1 MAFNY
6 FNASLQYIDQKIFK
20 EIFGEVVR
28 FEIKDKRKLYPN
40 MVKAVNIR
48 AN

>member
-6 FNASLQYIDQKIFK
+6 FNASLQYIDQKIFLQLWS
-20 EIFGEVVR
+20 ELVR
-28 FEIKDKRKLYPN
+28 YEDKNKRKLYPN
-40 MVKAVNIR
+40 MVKAVNTR

>member
-6 FNASLQYIDQKIFK
+6 FNASLQFINHKIFLK
-20 EIFGEVVR
+20 LWSEVVR
-28 FEIKDKRKLYPN
+28 FEIKDKRKLYPK
-40 MVKAVNIR
+40 MVKAVNTR

>member
-6 FNASLQYIDQKIFK
+6 FNASLQHIDH
-20 EIFGEVVR
+20 EIFLKLWSEFVR
-28 FEIKDKRKLYPN
+28 NEDKNKRKLYPK
-40 MVKAVNIR
+40 MVKAVNTR